1 MQRWC
6 KGEIEI
12 SEEAHDGWT
21 KGPVPREA
29 LSKPR
34 PCVILFGAGLN
45 VNSRFTDLSERE
57 GYEYTRMQ
65 KFNTNGIEDQWEQAP
80 PKEGGGGGESV
91 GQSKSV

>member
-1 MQRWC
+1 M
-6 KGEIEI
+6 
-12 SEEAHDGWT
+12 
-21 KGPVPREA
+21 PREA

-57 GYEYTRMQ
+57 GYEYPRMQ

-80 PKEGGGGGESV
+80 PKEGGESV